1 MGNVAGASVPYLLH
15 QRPGKISW
23 QWLVGRLESLWRS
36 LVRPP
41 FNLGPPDLG
50 CVLVMHAAIGLMMG
64 PVPPRARQDCDESG
78 GVWRCQY
85 GQERTGDFSNYQAIK
100 IHTKA
105 TRFRSDE
112 AAVLKA

>member
-1 MGNVAGASVPYLLH
+1 VLVGNVAGASVPYLLH

-64 PVPPRARQDCDESG
+64 LFLFALVMIVMNLAAFGVPITGRRAQG
-78 GVWRCQY
+78 
-85 GQERTGDFSNYQAIK
+85 TAAI
-100 IHTKA
+100 TKQ
-105 TRFRSDE
+105 
-112 AAVLKA
+112 